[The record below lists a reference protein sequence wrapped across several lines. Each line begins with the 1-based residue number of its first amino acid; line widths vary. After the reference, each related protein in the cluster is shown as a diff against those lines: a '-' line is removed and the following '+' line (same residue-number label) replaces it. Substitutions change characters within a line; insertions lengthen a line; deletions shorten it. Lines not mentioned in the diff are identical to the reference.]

1 MPEAGTGLAAWR
13 RDCFPLHRFLDLQ
26 SWKGPQIYVVLLLHF
41 TDEEA
46 EAQSHL
52 SSLVRSVDQN

>member
-13 RDCFPLHRFLDLQ
+13 RDCFLLHRFLDVQ
-26 SWKGPQIYVVLLLHF
+26 SRKGPQMYVVLLLRF

-52 SSLVRSVDQN
+52 SSLVQSVNQN